1 MTEKDR
7 QIAVAL
13 KKRLSQ
19 VVKLVDLK
27 VFGSRA
33 RGDAD
38 ADEFSDLDISI
49 VVEQLDPNLK
59 HKVREAVWEISLEHG
74 LYISALIFT
83 RHEIEESPV
92 RISPIVRNIYE
103 EGVSV

>member
-1 MTEKDR
+1 MTENDKR
-7 QIAVAL
+7 IAMEL
-13 KKRLSQ
+13 KK
-19 VVKLVDLK
+19 KLAETVQIVDLR

-33 RGDAD
+33 RED
-38 ADEFSDLDISI
+38 ADEYSDMDISI
-49 VVEQLDPNLK
+49 VVEQLDPTLK
-59 HKVREAVWEISLEHG
+59 KKVRDVVWEISLEYG

-92 RISPIVRNIYE
+92 RTSPIVRNIYE